1 MSDFQR
7 LSVTAIA
14 DAVNGGAG
22 AVEVAQAALDAVAAY
37 DEIQPQAWILRL
49 PAEAVMAQARA
60 VDARIAAGETLPLA
74 GVPFAV
80 KDNIDVGGW
89 PTSAA
94 CPAFAY
100 TPERSAT
107 VVERLVA
114 AGAVLIGK
122 TNLDQFATGL
132 VGVRSPYGAP
142 LCVFDQAY
150 VSGGSSCG
158 SAVAVAAGLAAFAL
172 GTDTAGSG
180 RVPAAFNHLIGLKP
194 SKGRWSTR
202 GLVPACRSLDC
213 ISVFAADLA
222 GAALVD
228 EVLTGFDAE
237 DDYSRRDPLSR
248 SATAPPG
255 GEHLL
260 ADATPRSSPLGGG
273 GPEGRRG
280 FTFAVPRPD
289 QRLFMGDD
297 QSAALYAVA
306 IERLTAAGGTPVE
319 IDIAP
324 LLDCAKLLYSG
335 PWVAERTAAVEDL
348 LREAPGA
355 IHPTVRAIVQGG
367 LAVTGVE
374 TFKGLYAL
382 EAHRRAAEAIWEAAD
397 MMLLPTAPTIY
408 RLKEVLAEP
417 IALNAN
423 LGLYTNFVNLL
434 DMSALAVPA
443 GFREN
448 GTAFGVTLIGPAFA
462 DRMLLALAQ
471 RYLETFP
478 MADTPPLDLT
488 PRKPGV
494 KLAVV
499 GAHLAGMPL
508 HWQLTSREARLVS
521 ATRTAPAY
529 KLYAMAET
537 TPPKPALVHVGDG
550 GASILVEV
558 YELDFEAFGSFTAEV
573 PAPLAIGTVTLEDG
587 TSVKGFVAEPRALN
601 GARDITELGGWRA
614 YIASLAG

>member
-14 DAVNGGAG
+14 QAVNAQKGGGGAS
-22 AVEVAQAALDAVAAY
+22 AVEVAQAALDAIAAY
-37 DEIQPQAWILRL
+37 DLIQPQAWILRP
-49 PAEAVMAQARA
+49 PAEAVLAQARV
-60 VDARIAAGETLPLA
+60 VDARIAAGESLPLA
-74 GVPFAV
+74 GAPFAV
-80 KDNIDVGGW
+80 KDNIDVAGW

-142 LCVFDQAY
+142 LCVFDQDY
-150 VSGGSSCG
+150 ISGGSSSG
-158 SAVAVAAGLAAFAL
+158 SAVAVAAGLVAFSL

-228 EVLTGFDAE
+228 EVLTAFDAE
-237 DDYSRRDPLSR
+237 DDYSRRGPAS
-248 SATAPPG
+248 PP
-255 GEHLL
+255 
-260 ADATPRSSPLGGG
+260 AA
-273 GPEGRRG
+273 PEGG
-280 FTFAVPRPD
+280 FRFGVPQPD

-297 QSAALYAVA
+297 QSAALYAAA

-348 LREAPGA
+348 LRDTPGV
-355 IHPTVRAIVQGG
+355 IHPTVRTIVQGG
-367 LAVTGVE
+367 LSVTGVE

-382 EAHRRAAEAIWEAAD
+382 EAYRRTAGAIWDAVD
-397 MMLLPTAPTIY
+397 VMLLPTAPTIY
-408 RLKEVLAEP
+408 RLKELLAEP

-448 GTAFGVTLIGPAFA
+448 GTGFGVTLIGPAFA
-462 DRMLLALAQ
+462 DRALLALAE

-521 ATRTAPAY
+521 ATKTAPAY

-537 TPPKPALVHVGDG
+537 TPPKPALVHIGDG
-550 GASILVEV
+550 GSSILVEV

-601 GARDITELGGWRA
+601 GATDITKLGGWRA
-614 YIASLAG
+614 YIASLTR